1 MQVYSQQLELVRPL
15 SSGSDAEVWLAHDS
29 IGSTPRVFRGPRP
42 APSVREDDL
51 MQQIRLLRLLDESG
65 FVGAEDVIR
74 GDGLPPGF
82 TARYVESRPLR
93 DVAREFGAPMLVEVL
108 CLLCRSLAYLH
119 SLDFLH
125 GDLKPDN
132 ILIETEQG
140 RVTPRITDLGLAVHR
155 GAQFPTEIRGSH
167 GYMAPEVLE
176 GQILTEATD
185 VYSFGMILLELAD
198 CCPQQVIA
206 KGLADLARICIDPS
220 PVKRPQTFWEVSRRL
235 SLLSARSHSVVGY
248 TGFFPPLR
256 HAGLGLRLRL
266 IKRVFASGDRRGP
279 CICLVGGPVG
289 IGKSKLIREYCL
301 EKQLEGKRTLR
312 ITGVESGVALNAS
325 LEDWIERVSQL
336 AFHRKHAPVQWVFVE
351 VAPDCRLAAEDVE
364 NLRALGIAHD
374 VNMIVEWREPADN
387 RWPPDIEMVR
397 VPPLSLREC
406 IASSSHLTDRSALS
420 IANGESLW
428 VATGGIPRLMRYYLR
443 GWLLGDRFGQ
453 PTEPDN
459 FDRLDPM
466 VSAYWRDRFLA
477 LPEESRSV
485 LAHASVFHSTILPG
499 WLTPS
504 AGSIQESIPVLEG
517 LVHSGWLVRTDGE
530 TEPRRYR
537 YSSRSARNFV
547 RGHMGLQWLRSRALG
562 LLNHEEWIVQL
573 EKHPQE
579 LWELS
584 RLAGKPV
591 HSPTVS
597 ELTARAKTLVDRKQA
612 VYATLCG
619 YRGHRRDWQDR
630 ALDARAISDGYG
642 QLGCSR
648 RQMRWAGIA
657 LRQAGQQSPC
667 AIPTLDEA
675 RWKCSLLDIAGDLH
689 QKEEYLTPLIA
700 SLPPAGNGH
709 LRGFLMSELGTFYL
723 TRYDFKRAQSACYQA
738 HHLLKQEVPASEEFA
753 RNLNRLGLILSLS
766 GAKEAAQKYLDQ
778 CRSVSVQNGWDEVG
792 WRCLANLGMVARAM
806 GNPSAAKDH
815 LRRAADHYRLSR
827 DTPTY
832 LLALT
837 NQVPCFVD
845 LGQGFIAIRVARLAV
860 ALAEVV
866 ADPVRGGEACSSLGW
881 VLTMQGNL
889 RAAKTSIE
897 TAIRIKLR
905 NGDTIGAARVQLNM
919 ARLFLVAADSSRA
932 EECCRGALEVFRPE
946 GDQEGCWEATRLLA
960 RAAIARDACQSAEEH
975 LRLIP
980 LDHPLL
986 SRRDRIET
994 MLTWFALFL
1003 WVGDVVRAQEV
1014 ADQLKGN
1021 SMLEHVHPL
1030 RCEMGRLLGHLCM
1043 AKREYDQS
1051 LDLLGRTATECRLSG
1066 RVDHHLPTLVVMS
1079 LLAREMGN
1087 WQVAIRNLKS
1097 AESILDRI
1105 RGELQ

>member
-29 IGSTPRVFRGPRP
+29 IGSTPRVFRDPHP
-42 APSVREDDL
+42 APSMRGDDL
-51 MQQIRLLRLLDESG
+51 VQQIRLLRLLEESG
-65 FVGAEDVIR
+65 FVGAEDVICR
-74 GDGLPPGF
+74 EGCPPGF

-93 DVAREFGAPMLVEVL
+93 EVAQEFGAPMLVEVL
-108 CLLCRSLAYLH
+108 CLLCRSLACLH

-140 RVTPRITDLGLAVHR
+140 RVTPRITDLGLAVRR

-176 GQILTEATD
+176 GQTLTEATD

-235 SLLSARSHSVVGY
+235 SLLSARPHSVVGY

-301 EKQLEGKRTLR
+301 ERQLEGKRTLR
-312 ITGVESGVALNAS
+312 ITGVESGAALNAS
-325 LEDWIERVSQL
+325 PGDWIERVSQL

-364 NLRALGIAHD
+364 NLRALGIAHNVD
-374 VNMIVEWREPADN
+374 MIVEWREPADN
-387 RWPPDIEMVR
+387 RWPPGVEMVQ
-397 VPPLSLREC
+397 VPPLSVREC
-406 IASSSHLTDRSALS
+406 IASSSHLTDRPTLS
-420 IANGESLW
+420 IANGESLR
-428 VATGGIPRLMRYYLR
+428 VATGGIPRLMRYFLRSWLR
-443 GWLLGDRFGQ
+443 GRHGQ
-453 PTEPDN
+453 PDEPDN
-459 FDRLDPM
+459 FDRLDTA
-466 VSAYWRDRFLA
+466 VSAYWRARYLDLA
-477 LPEESRSV
+477 GELQTV
-485 LAHASVFHSTILPG
+485 LADASVFHHEFLPG

-504 AGSIQESIPVLEG
+504 AGSIQESIPILEE
-517 LVHSGWLVRTDGE
+517 LVHRGWLVRADRE
-530 TEPRRYR
+530 TGPRRYR
-537 YSSRSARNFV
+537 YAARSARNFV
-547 RGHMGLQWLRSRALG
+547 RCHMGQQWLRTRALEF
-562 LLNHEEWIVQL
+562 LNSEEWSTQL
-573 EKHPQE
+573 EKHARDI
-579 LWELS
+579 WEFK
-584 RLAGKPV
+584 RLAGIGTL
-591 HSPTVS
+591 SPAGS
-597 ELTARAKTLVDRKQA
+597 ELAAKAGTLPDWKQA
-612 VYATLCG
+612 VYATLCD
-619 YRGHRRDWQDR
+619 YRRHGPDSAQCR
-630 ALDARAISDGYG
+630 ALLARSISHGYAH
-642 QLGCSR
+642 LGCSR
-648 RQMRWAGIA
+648 RQIRWAGIA
-657 LRQAGQQSPC
+657 LRQTAEQSAHVMPS
-667 AIPTLDEA
+667 LEEA

-689 QKEEYLTPLIA
+689 QKEEYLTRSIA
-700 SLPPAGNGH
+700 SLHPAGNGH

-806 GNPSAAKDH
+806 GNPSAAKDY

-845 LGQGFIAIRVARLAV
+845 LGQGFIAIRAARLAV

-919 ARLFLVAADSSRA
+919 ARLFLVAADCSRA

-1003 WVGDVVRAQEV
+1003 WVGDIVRAQEV